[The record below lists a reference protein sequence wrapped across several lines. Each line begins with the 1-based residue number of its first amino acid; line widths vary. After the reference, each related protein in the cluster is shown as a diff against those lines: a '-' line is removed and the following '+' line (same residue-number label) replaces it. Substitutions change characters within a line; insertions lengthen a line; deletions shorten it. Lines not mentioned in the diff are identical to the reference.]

1 MAVETLK
8 VGRDKKD
15 TPVTEID
22 ARQLEWYANECR
34 NAKLKG
40 IAKRELARR
49 KGGGRAT
56 PAQHQPSQAAGT
68 QQQPTTTALAV
79 ESSFSNADRATKA
92 LKQAAQEFHLI
103 SPATMVGSLQEGCS
117 VALALV
123 HISPDDPHLY
133 KVGDKL
139 ALDKTHLASIGNAAG
154 VSIVSSSRTDDGSD
168 PHYCAWTVRVRYRQF
183 DGTWL
188 IKQGSVEMDV
198 REPFGAEY
206 VDAVEKAANA
216 ERQRDPRRQI
226 AELRRFITR
235 HAESKAINRAYA
247 AIGIRRSYTRDEL
260 ERPFCVARVMFT
272 GHSDDPEARRQFRQ
286 GIMESYLGSS
296 EAAYG
301 ALPES
306 APPET
311 PHPPPP
317 QSYRDDP
324 DTLDT
329 EGEEF
334 PPEDW
339 EPEQAAPQQQQQP
352 AATQPAAA
360 SSAAED
366 RGPNPEAY

>member
-49 KGGGRAT
+49 AGGGRAA
-56 PAQHQPSQAAGT
+56 PAQQAAPAAGG
-68 QQQPTTTALAV
+68 QPTTTALAI
-79 ESSFSNADRATKA
+79 EGSFANADKATKA
-92 LKQAAQEFHLI
+92 LKDAAQQFHLI
-103 SPATMVGSLQEGCS
+103 SPATMVGSIPEGCS
-117 VALALV
+117 VALAVV

-154 VSIVSSSRTDDGSD
+154 ASMVSSRRTDDGSD

-188 IKQGSVEMDV
+188 VKQGSVEMDV
-198 REPFGAEY
+198 REPYGAEY
-206 VDAVEKAANA
+206 VDAVRKAEQAKP
-216 ERQRDPRRQI
+216 PRVPAKQI
-226 AELRRFITR
+226 GELRRFITR
-235 HAESKAINRAYA
+235 HAESKALNRAYA
-247 AIGIRRSYTRDEL
+247 ALGIRRSYTRDEL
-260 ERPFCVARVMFT
+260 ERPFCVARVTFT
-272 GHSDDPEARRQFRQ
+272 GHSDDPEARRQFRA
-286 GIMESYLGSS
+286 GIMQSFLGSTD
-296 EAAYG
+296 AAFG

-317 QSYRDDP
+317 QNYRGDP

-339 EPEQAAPQQQQQP
+339 APEQAQQQP
-352 AATQPAAA
+352 ATTQPAAA
-360 SSAAED
+360 SSAASED
-366 RGPNPEAY
+366 RGANPESY

>member
-8 VGRDKKD
+8 VGRDKVE
-15 TPVTEID
+15 TPVTEVSEKD
-22 ARQLEWYANECR
+22 LKWYATDCR
-34 NAKLKG
+34 SEKLKA
-40 IAKRELARR
+40 IARRELARR
-49 KGGGRAT
+49 KGGSRAAPT
-56 PAQHQPSQAAGT
+56 QQPAAAGG
-68 QQQPTTTALAV
+68 QQPTAALAV
-79 ESSFSNADRATKA
+79 EGSFSNADRATKA
-92 LKQAAQEFHLI
+92 LKEAAQNFHLI
-103 SPATMVGSLQEGCS
+103 SPATMVGSLPEGCS
-117 VALALV
+117 IALALV

-133 KVGDKL
+133 EVGGKL
-139 ALDKTHLASIGNAAG
+139 ALDKTHLSSIGSAAG
-154 VSIVSSSRTDDGSD
+154 ASMLSSRRTDDGSD
-168 PHYCAWTVRVRYRQF
+168 PHYCAWTVRVRFRQF

-188 IKQGSVEMDV
+188 VRQGSVDMDV

-206 VDAVEKAANA
+206 VDAVRKA
-216 ERQRDPRRQI
+216 ERAKPQRDPSSQI
-226 AELRRFITR
+226 GELRRFITR
-235 HAESKAINRAYA
+235 HAESKAVNRAYA
-247 AIGIRRSYTRDEL
+247 AIGIRRAYTRAEL

-272 GHSDDPEARRQFRQ
+272 GQSDDPEARRQFRQ
-286 GIMESYLGSS
+286 GIMESFLGSS
-296 EAAYG
+296 DAAYG

-339 EPEQAAPQQQQQP
+339 EPEQAQPQQQQQP

-360 SSAAED
+360 SSAAPED